1 MCYSILQEDY
11 RNGGWNARDVF
22 RTLSRNEHGA
32 VVKIINGFHLMTF
45 FAKRSILDPLQ
56 GAKYASEYYIALR
69 KLNILQK

>member
-1 MCYSILQEDY
+1 MLETYSEPCQGTKME
-11 RNGGWNARDVF
+11 R
-22 RTLSRNEHGA
+22 

-69 KLNILQK
+69 KLNILQN

>member
-1 MCYSILQEDY
+1 
-11 RNGGWNARDVF
+11 
-22 RTLSRNEHGA
+22 
-32 VVKIINGFHLMTF
+32 MTF